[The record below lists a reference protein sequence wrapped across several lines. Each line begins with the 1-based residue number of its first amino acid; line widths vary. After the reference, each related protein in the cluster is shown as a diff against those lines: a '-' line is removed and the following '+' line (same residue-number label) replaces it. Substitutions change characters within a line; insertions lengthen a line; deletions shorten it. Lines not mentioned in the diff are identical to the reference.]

1 MSHERPRSR
10 SKPLRDRRPGTSHV
24 LNGASAHSPPEREKT
39 SNLLRKYQ
47 QYGAGDG
54 SVPPSYLD
62 TDDKVTINVG
72 VASSNK
78 NGNERY
84 FLTSYENTIEADR
97 PEPPTLSMPND
108 IHQPHPHAQTQQRMS
123 ANRQRSRSA
132 RGSCSRSPRVS
143 SSAANLQA
151 YNSLRSL
158 GKTTGDRRSDK
169 GERSSHSRKN
179 SQSAQCRSKVN
190 NHAGTQKIKRMSHQG
205 STNSINMMSKKRPS
219 SKQGSKKPPT
229 MPDQTPFM
237 DRNTSFQ
244 TTKELK
250 DEAFN
255 QQTMAKFMNDFNRM
269 KLKMNVFITTQ
280 KDQEDKILH
289 LSDKVDRL
297 TAENIKLNAD
307 MRIMRDEHTEVLHQ
321 LF

>member
-1 MSHERPRSR
+1 
-10 SKPLRDRRPGTSHV
+10 
-24 LNGASAHSPPEREKT
+24 
-39 SNLLRKYQ
+39 
-47 QYGAGDG
+47 
-54 SVPPSYLD
+54 
-62 TDDKVTINVG
+62 
-72 VASSNK
+72 
-78 NGNERY
+78 
-84 FLTSYENTIEADR
+84 
-97 PEPPTLSMPND
+97 
-108 IHQPHPHAQTQQRMS
+108 
-123 ANRQRSRSA
+123 
-132 RGSCSRSPRVS
+132 
-143 SSAANLQA
+143 
-151 YNSLRSL
+151 
-158 GKTTGDRRSDK
+158 
-169 GERSSHSRKN
+169 
-179 SQSAQCRSKVN
+179 
-190 NHAGTQKIKRMSHQG
+190 
-205 STNSINMMSKKRPS
+205 
-219 SKQGSKKPPT
+219 

>member
-1 MSHERPRSR
+1 MSNERPRSR

-24 LNGASAHSPPEREKT
+24 FNGASAHSPPEREKT
-39 SNLLRKYQ
+39 SNLLKKYQ

-179 SQSAQCRSKVN
+179 SQSA
-190 NHAGTQKIKRMSHQG
+190 
-205 STNSINMMSKKRPS
+205 
-219 SKQGSKKPPT
+219 
-229 MPDQTPFM
+229 
-237 DRNTSFQ
+237 
-244 TTKELK
+244 
-250 DEAFN
+250 
-255 QQTMAKFMNDFNRM
+255 
-269 KLKMNVFITTQ
+269 
-280 KDQEDKILH
+280 
-289 LSDKVDRL
+289 
-297 TAENIKLNAD
+297 
-307 MRIMRDEHTEVLHQ
+307 
-321 LF
+321 